1 MLSLQPAGQ
10 RERIWDS
17 ETIIA
22 DTLSRGP
29 EMGVTSSDGHWRFS
43 RWRNF
48 VGSYTLPALPDPMFV
63 VHLGGKPNVR
73 LWERDGWSDTA
84 SFPGAATIVPATM
97 PTRWLVDGE
106 LDVITFSING
116 SEMQAP
122 SVMEQFAKIRFAF
135 SDALGAA
142 LARQILSELYKPSS
156 DGRDA
161 YVAALIDAL
170 KAHMMRGP
178 SSARQADF
186 PTSSFSSYR
195 IHNVLNA
202 INENLQ
208 GEHNLEELS
217 SIAGITPSHFCRVF
231 KRAIGMSPH
240 QYLLKARLERAQQM
254 LGQSEASIA
263 VVADMLGF
271 TSQSHF
277 HRAFRKHFGEAPT
290 SFRNRGRNSSSGLRD
305 RRYDRA

>member
-1 MLSLQPAGQ
+1 MLNQLDRAADT
-10 RERIWDS
+10 IWHS
-17 ETIIA
+17 EAIIA
-22 DTLSRGP
+22 DTLQRGP
-29 EMGVTSSDGHWRFS
+29 EMAVTSSDGGWRFT

-48 VGSYTLPALPDPMFV
+48 VGSYTLPGLPEPMFV

-73 LWERDGWSDTA
+73 TWERDGWSETT

-97 PTRWLVDGE
+97 PTKWLVDGE
-106 LDVITFSING
+106 LDVVTFSINRDDV
-116 SEMQAP
+116 QAS
-122 SVMEQFAKIRFAF
+122 SVLEQFAKMQFAF
-135 SDALGAA
+135 SDPLGAA

-178 SSARQADF
+178 TSAGAAVF

-202 INENLQ
+202 IAKAPEAD
-208 GEHNLEELS
+208 HSLEELS
-217 SIAGITPSHFCRVF
+217 AIAGLTPSHFCRVF
-231 KRAIGMSPH
+231 KRAVGLSPH

-254 LGQSEASIA
+254 LCHSDVSIA

-277 HRAFRKHFGEAPT
+277 NRAFRKHFGDAPT
-290 SFRNRGRNSSSGLRD
+290 SYRKRGQSQAWGH
-305 RRYDRA
+305 

>member
-1 MLSLQPAGQ
+1 
-10 RERIWDS
+10 
-17 ETIIA
+17 
-22 DTLSRGP
+22 
-29 EMGVTSSDGHWRFS
+29 
-43 RWRNF
+43 
-48 VGSYTLPALPDPMFV
+48 MFV

-73 LWERDGWSDTA
+73 VWDRDGWSESA

-106 LDVITFSING
+106 LDVITFSIN
-116 SEMQAP
+116 SNDVHAP
-122 SVMEQFAKIRFAF
+122 SVQDQFARMRFAF

-142 LARQILSELYKPSS
+142 LARQILSELYKPTS

-161 YVAALIDAL
+161 YVSALIDAL
-170 KAHMMRGP
+170 KAHMLRGP
-178 SSARQADF
+178 SNAGQTDF

-202 INENLQ
+202 INKKPEAD
-208 GEHNLEELS
+208 HSLEELS
-217 SIAGITPSHFCRVF
+217 AIAGITPSHFCRVF
-231 KRAIGMSPH
+231 KRAVGLSPH

-254 LGQSEASIA
+254 LGHSEVSIA

-277 HRAFRKHFGEAPT
+277 NRAFRKYYGEAPT
-290 SFRNRGRNSSSGLRD
+290 SFRKRG
-305 RRYDRA
+305 

>member
-1 MLSLQPAGQ
+1 MERFGLSVTTSAAGWG
-10 RERIWDS
+10 EKAPHWHS
-17 ETIIA
+17 EAIIA
-22 DTLSRGP
+22 DTLQRGP
-29 EMGVTSSDGHWRFS
+29 EMAVSSTDGRWRFT

-48 VGSYTLPALPDPMFV
+48 VGSYTLPALPEPMFV

-73 LWERDGWSDTA
+73 TWDRDGWSETT

-106 LDVITFSING
+106 LDVVTFSINA
-116 SEMQAP
+116 EDVRAA
-122 SVMEQFAKIRFAF
+122 SVLEQYAKMHFAF
-135 SDALGAA
+135 SDPLGAA
-142 LARQILSELYKPSS
+142 LARQILSELYKPGS
-156 DGRDA
+156 DGRDL

-178 SSARQADF
+178 SSAGPAEF

-202 INENLQ
+202 IARKPEA
-208 GEHNLEELS
+208 EHSLEDLS
-217 SIAGITPSHFCRVF
+217 TLAGLTPSHFCRVF
-231 KRAIGMSPH
+231 KRAVGLSPH

-254 LGQSEASIA
+254 LCQSEMSIA
-263 VVADMLGF
+263 VVADLMGF

-277 HRAFRKHFGEAPT
+277 NRAFRKQFGEAP
-290 SFRNRGRNSSSGLRD
+290 NSYRKRGLRH
-305 RRYDRA
+305 